1 MRATGW
7 GRRFRP
13 PTVLCFIVIAVG
25 LCGIGSRPVRAG
37 EGVAGSSLPAD
48 AGAASY
54 ASPIEMAIAA
64 NGSRLYVVCEG
75 TNEVVEI
82 DPVAGTVL
90 RRVRVG
96 QHPKSISLSSD
107 GRFLYAANSWS
118 DTVSVIGVATLK
130 VMREL
135 PAGFEPNAAV
145 ADAEG
150 RFLYV
155 ANRGSN
161 DVSVIDLAHGVE
173 TKRLLAGRGAAYLAL
188 SPDGRRIY
196 CTHIYPEPG
205 EFRAPPV
212 SEVTVIDTRRQM
224 VVERERL
231 ENAAGVFHVAAADHG
246 RLVIAAQLRPKNL
259 IPLAHVEH
267 GWVFGNSLSVFGAGI
282 GEVVQVP
289 LDELDRYYTPPYGL
303 AISPGEQHL
312 FVSTTGSD
320 SVTMIDIPKMLGY
333 IRAAS
338 PEQRRSMASDL
349 AASANYVS
357 ARIAV
362 GRAPKGLALSPDG
375 KRLYVA
381 NRMDDTISVVDTAAR
396 RVASTISLSR
406 GTKLTPERR
415 GERLFYSAR
424 FAFQGHFG
432 CANCHLEGTLDGLSW
447 DLEPDGFGVD
457 IVDNRLLEEVGET
470 APYKWNG
477 GNPDLE
483 TECGPR
489 TEKYFYRAQ
498 SYSPAELADLVSF
511 VKSIPTRPNRY
522 RRKDGELTAQQQ
534 RGLSI
539 FSRTLTKKGAPIDF
553 NNQCIV
559 CHNGPHYTNLSM
571 VDVGTGKP
579 TDRSPLIDVP
589 QLNNIGASAPYLHD
603 GSART
608 LEEIWT
614 VFNPHDRHGVTNDLS
629 KDELND
635 LIEYLKTL

>member
-1 MRATGW
+1 MRA
-7 GRRFRP
+7 
-13 PTVLCFIVIAVG
+13 VMAVG
-25 LCGIGSRPVRAG
+25 LMMAGIIPAGVREDA
-37 EGVAGSSLPAD
+37 APA
-48 AGAASY
+48 Y
-54 ASPIEMAIAA
+54 RSPIEMAMAA

-75 TNEVVEI
+75 TGEVIEV
-82 DPVAGTVL
+82 DPLAGSVL

-96 QHPKSISLSSD
+96 EHPKSISLAAD
-107 GRFLYAANSWS
+107 GRFLYVANSWS
-118 DTVSVIGVATLK
+118 DTVSVVGVEPFK
-130 VMREL
+130 VLREL

-155 ANRGSN
+155 ANRMSN
-161 DVSVIDLAHGVE
+161 DVSVIDLARGVE

-188 SPDGRRIY
+188 SPDGLRIY
-196 CTHIYPEPG
+196 CTHIYPKLG
-205 EFRAPPV
+205 VFRAPPE
-212 SEVTVIDTRRQM
+212 SEVTVIDTRRQTVM
-224 VVERERL
+224 ERERL
-231 ENAAGVFHVAAADHG
+231 PNAAGVFHVAAADHG

-267 GWVFGNSLSVFGAGI
+267 GWVFGNSLAVFGADI
-282 GEVVQVP
+282 GPDGGGAVQVP
-289 LDELDRYYTPPYGL
+289 IDELDRYYTPPFGL
-303 AISPGEQHL
+303 AISPDNQQI

-320 SVTMIDIPKMLGY
+320 SVTVIEIAKLLSFL
-333 IRAAS
+333 RAAS
-338 PEQRRSMASDL
+338 PEQRQGLANDL
-349 AASANYVS
+349 SAAANYVS
-357 ARIAV
+357 ARIPV
-362 GRAPKGLALSPDG
+362 GRAPKGLAISPDG

-381 NRMDDTISVVDTAAR
+381 NRTDDSISVVDTAAR
-396 RVASTISLSR
+396 RVTATISLGR
-406 GTKLTPERR
+406 EAKLTPERR

-432 CANCHLEGTLDGLSW
+432 CANCHIEATLDGLSW

-457 IVDNRLLEEVGET
+457 IVDNRLLEEVADT

-498 SYSPAELADLVSF
+498 SYSPTELADLVSF
-511 VKSIPTRPNRY
+511 IKSIPSRPNRY

-539 FSRTLTKKGAPIDF
+539 FSRTLTKSGKPIPFD
-553 NNQCIV
+553 NQCIV
-559 CHNGPHYTNLSM
+559 CHNGPHYTNLGM

-589 QLNNIGASAPYLHD
+589 QLNNVVASAPYLHD

-614 VFNPHDRHGVTNDLS
+614 VFNPQDRHGVTNDLS

>member
-1 MRATGW
+1 MRA
-7 GRRFRP
+7 
-13 PTVLCFIVIAVG
+13 VIAA
-25 LCGIGSRPVRAG
+25 LCLIAIARGSEPTHGTVVPPR
-37 EGVAGSSLPAD
+37 D
-48 AGAASY
+48 AAY

-75 TNEVVEI
+75 TNEVIEV
-82 DPVAGTVL
+82 DAMAGTVL

-96 QHPKSISLSSD
+96 QHPKSISLSTD
-107 GRFLYAANSWS
+107 GRFLYVANSWS

-130 VMREL
+130 VMKEL
-135 PAGFEPNAAV
+135 PAGYEPNAAV

-155 ANRGSN
+155 ANRMSN
-161 DVSVIDLAHGVE
+161 DVSVIDLARGVE
-173 TKRLLAGRGAAYLAL
+173 TKRLLAGKGAAYLAL

-196 CTHIYPEPG
+196 CTHIYPQPG
-205 EFRAPPV
+205 TFRTPPE
-212 SEVTVIDTRRQM
+212 SEVTVIDTRRQL
-224 VVERERL
+224 VVERERVF
-231 ENAAGVFHVAAADHG
+231 NAAGVFHVASADQG

-267 GWVFGNSLSVFGAGI
+267 GWAFGNSLAVFGAEI

-289 LDELDRYYTPPYGL
+289 IDELDRYYTPPFAL
-303 AISPGEQHL
+303 AISPGGQQL
-312 FVSTTGSD
+312 YVSTTGSD
-320 SVTMIDIPKMLGY
+320 SVTVIEIPKMLAF
-333 IRAAS
+333 IRAAG
-338 PEQRRSMASDL
+338 PEQRRAMANDL
-349 AASANYVS
+349 SASANYVA
-357 ARIAV
+357 ARIPV

-381 NRMDDTISVVDTAAR
+381 NRTDDTISVVDTAAR
-396 RVASTISLSR
+396 RVVSTISLGR
-406 GTKLTPERR
+406 GGELTAERR

-432 CANCHLEGTLDGLSW
+432 CANCHIEGTLDGLSW

-457 IVDNRLLEEVGET
+457 IVDNRLLEEVAET

-498 SYSPAELADLVSF
+498 SYSPAGLADLVTF
-511 VKSIPTRPNRY
+511 IKSIPTRPNRY

-539 FSRTLTKKGAPIDF
+539 FSRTLTKKGAPIDY

-559 CHNGPHYTNLSM
+559 CHNGSHYTNLST

-589 QLNNIGASAPYLHD
+589 QLNNIAASAPYLHD

-614 VFNPHDRHGVTNDLS
+614 VFNPRDRHGVTNDLT

>member
-1 MRATGW
+1 MRAAVLLFCAFALPGF
-7 GRRFRP
+7 GADSK
-13 PTVLCFIVIAVG
+13 TVATSAV
-25 LCGIGSRPVRAG
+25 SAFP
-37 EGVAGSSLPAD
+37 
-48 AGAASY
+48 
-54 ASPIEMAIAA
+54 SPIEIALSG

-75 TNEVVEI
+75 TGEVVEL
-82 DPVAGTVL
+82 DAAAGAVV

-107 GRFLYAANSWS
+107 GRQLYVANSWS
-118 DTVSVIGVATLK
+118 DTVSVIDTASFQ

-135 PAGFEPNAAV
+135 TTGFEPNAAV

-155 ANRGSN
+155 ANRMSN
-161 DVSVIDLAHGVE
+161 DVSVIDLARGVE

-188 SPDGRRIY
+188 SPDGRHIY
-196 CTHIYPEPG
+196 CTHIYPQSKT
-205 EFRAPPV
+205 FRSPPE
-212 SEVTVIDTRRQM
+212 SEVTVIDTRLQA

-231 ENAAGVFHVAAADHG
+231 HNAAGVFHVAAADGG
-246 RLVIAAQLRPKNL
+246 RVVIAAQMRPKNL

-267 GWVFGNSLSVFGAGI
+267 GWVIGNSLSVFGADI

-289 LDELDRYYTPPYGL
+289 IDELDRYYTPPFGL
-303 AISPGEQHL
+303 AVTPGNQQL

-320 SVTMIDIPKMLGY
+320 SVTAIDLPKLVAY
-333 IRAAS
+333 IRTAT
-338 PEQRRSMASDL
+338 PEQRQLMANDL
-349 AASANYVS
+349 SASANYVS
-357 ARIAV
+357 ARIRV

-381 NRMDDTISVVDTAAR
+381 NRTDDTVSVVDTASH
-396 RVASTISLSR
+396 RVTATIPLGR
-406 GTKLTPERR
+406 PVKLTPERR
-415 GERLFYSAR
+415 GERLFFSAR
-424 FAFQGHFG
+424 FAFQGHFS
-432 CANCHLEGTLDGLSW
+432 CANCHIEATVDGLSW

-457 IVDNRLLEEVGET
+457 IVANRLLEDVADTG
-470 APYKWNG
+470 PFKWNG
-477 GNPDLE
+477 SNPDLE

-511 VKSIPTRPNRY
+511 IKSIPLRPNRY
-522 RRKDGELTAQQQ
+522 LRKDGELTAQQE
-534 RGLSI
+534 RGKAI
-539 FSRTLTKKGAPIDF
+539 FERSRDKNGKPIDDF
-553 NNQCIV
+553 NQCFV
-559 CHNGPHYTNLSM
+559 CHSGPHYTSQQLA
-571 VDVGTGKP
+571 DVGTGKP
-579 TDRSPLIDVP
+579 TDRSPLVDVP
-589 QLNNIGASAPYLHD
+589 QLTNVVLSGPYLHD

>member
-1 MRATGW
+1 MRLAIAS
-7 GRRFRP
+7 
-13 PTVLCFIVIAVG
+13 LCLLAFG
-25 LCGIGSRPVRAG
+25 GAG
-37 EGVAGSSLPAD
+37 FSLPAD
-48 AGAASY
+48 SDPSHEVPAPSFP
-54 ASPIEMAIAA
+54 SPIELAINA
-64 NGSRLYVVCEG
+64 NGTRLYVVCEG

-82 DPVAGTVL
+82 DAVAGTVL

-96 QHPKSISLSSD
+96 QHPKSISLSTD
-107 GRFLYAANSWS
+107 GRFLYVANSWS
-118 DTVSVIGVATLK
+118 DTVSVVGVATLK
-130 VMREL
+130 VLKEL
-135 PAGFEPNAAV
+135 PAGYEPNAAV

-155 ANRGSN
+155 ANRMSN
-161 DVSVIDLAHGVE
+161 DVSVVDLARGVE
-173 TKRLLAGRGAAYLAL
+173 TKRLLAGKGAAYLAL
-188 SPDGRRIY
+188 SPDGRHIY
-196 CTHIYPEPG
+196 CTHIYPLPG
-205 EFRAPPV
+205 TFRTPPE

-224 VVERERL
+224 VAEREKL
-231 ENAAGVFHVAAADHG
+231 VNAAGVFHVASALQG
-246 RLVIAAQLRPKNL
+246 RVLIAAQLRPKNL

-267 GWVFGNSLSVFGAGI
+267 GWAFGNSLAVFGAAI

-289 LDELDRYYTPPYGL
+289 LDELDRYYTPPFAL
-303 AISPGEQHL
+303 AVSPDSRQL

-320 SVTMIDIPKMLGY
+320 SVTVVEIPRMLAF
-333 IRAAS
+333 IRAAG
-338 PEQRRSMASDL
+338 PGERRAMANDL
-349 AASANYVS
+349 SASANYVA
-357 ARIAV
+357 ARIPV

-375 KRLYVA
+375 RRLFVA
-381 NRMDDTISVVDTAAR
+381 NRTDDTISVVDTAAR
-396 RVASTISLSR
+396 RVVSTIPLGR
-406 GTKLTPERR
+406 AANPTAERS

-432 CANCHLEGTLDGLSW
+432 CANCHIEGTLDALSW

-457 IVDNRLLEEVGET
+457 IVDNRLLEDVADT

-498 SYSPAELADLVSF
+498 SYSPAELADLVAF

-539 FSRTLTKKGAPIDF
+539 FTRTLTKKGAPIDY
-553 NNQCIV
+553 NNQCVV
-559 CHNGPHYTNLSM
+559 CHNGPHYTNLSI

-579 TDRSPLIDVP
+579 TDRSPMIDVP
-589 QLNNIGASAPYLHD
+589 QLNNIASSGPYLHD

-614 VFNPHDRHGVTNDLS
+614 VFNPHDRHGVTNDLT